1 MSTYSVCR
9 LLPHLPRS
17 RRSARTADQIEMC
30 TFQPT
35 VYCYDRCS
43 FDEVSF
49 RTVSGQ
55 VRTNC
60 TRTDNSGVMMLYQ
73 GEQEGVQEHA
83 YGRLINIMEH
93 HLFEDG
99 PVLVFAEFEW
109 YTCVRKMF
117 SGRVQ
122 IVKANPRD
130 RWNLDSTGYRFDVF
144 SEIVPQHV
152 TYEPLDGHVGN
163 QGGELMAIYRG
174 AQLHFNLAG
183 A

>member
-1 MSTYSVCR
+1 
-9 LLPHLPRS
+9 
-17 RRSARTADQIEMC
+17 
-30 TFQPT
+30 
-35 VYCYDRCS
+35 
-43 FDEVSF
+43 
-49 RTVSGQ
+49 
-55 VRTNC
+55 
-60 TRTDNSGVMMLYQ
+60 MMLYQ

-163 QGGELMAIYRG
+163 QGGELMAILPWGPVAFQPSRC
-174 AQLHFNLAG
+174 LAFSLIERLRSQIETVFVNWTLSASSFFKSG
-183 A
+183 HLKTIKFLFPSETILF